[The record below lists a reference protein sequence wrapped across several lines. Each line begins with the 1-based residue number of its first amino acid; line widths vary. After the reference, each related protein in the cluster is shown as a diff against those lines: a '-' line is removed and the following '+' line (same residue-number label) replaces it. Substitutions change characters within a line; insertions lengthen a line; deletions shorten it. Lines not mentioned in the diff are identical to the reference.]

1 RAAQSSPGRR
11 ATRESAVRQAR
22 ATGEVVMKLGW
33 HGKLGSHGAPGPRRP
48 FRAALAAAALLVG
61 ALAAAAPAAAQQR
74 PFRLIVTELETPL
87 VPNSVMELALQL
99 GYFERE
105 GVNVQ
110 LVRVQLTPSAVTAL
124 VAGEGEMANIA
135 VDAVLQA
142 TAAGILDA

>member
-1 RAAQSSPGRR
+1 
-11 ATRESAVRQAR
+11 
-22 ATGEVVMKLGW
+22 
-33 HGKLGSHGAPGPRRP
+33 
-48 FRAALAAAALLVG
+48 
-61 ALAAAAPAAAQQR
+61 PAAAQQR

-124 VAGEGEMANIA
+124 VAGEGEMANIS

-142 TAAGILDA
+142 TAAGILDARAVTSPNKSLPFLIAARDAIATPANLEGRSFGIGSVGSLDHSLSTAVLANAG